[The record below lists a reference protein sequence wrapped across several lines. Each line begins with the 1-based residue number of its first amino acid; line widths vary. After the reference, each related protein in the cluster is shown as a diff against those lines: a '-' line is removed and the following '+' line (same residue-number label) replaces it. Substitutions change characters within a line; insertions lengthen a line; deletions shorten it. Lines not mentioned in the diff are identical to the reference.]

1 MTAIEPY
8 EKCPKQFW
16 YKEILNVLPEKKDAP
31 ALTKGGLFHK
41 IVEDSARKQLAGKV
55 PDDHKTLLKELES
68 RWGGEASRAYLRQPI
83 TKEEEDKES
92 LEPAL
97 ESFANWSK
105 ANKNKIV
112 ALEHG
117 FMISI
122 GGFPWKGKIDR
133 VEMTPGGDI
142 VLVDYKTGGKN
153 KVLSQQQLSESIQL
167 NAYVMAA
174 RAELQKDRPFG
185 IEPGPGEDWKR
196 LKVTTASFF
205 YPEKNHLD
213 TDTDGVHLSKSKTGK
228 ADGQWFDYQ
237 VSDTD
242 VENARKKLEAYITA
256 IQNGEFE
263 PTPGWRDPCDWC
275 DFKDIC
281 GDAKTA

>member
-1 MTAIEPY
+1 M
-8 EKCPKQFW
+8 
-16 YKEILNVLPEKKDAP
+16 KE
-31 ALTKGGLFHK
+31 
-41 IVEDSARKQLAGKV
+41 

-213 TDTDGVHLSKSKTGK
+213 TDTDGVQLSKSKTGK

-237 VSDTD
+237 VNDTD
-242 VENARKKLEAYITA
+242 VENARKKLEEYITA

-281 GDAKTA
+281 GDAKIA